1 MASRGPLDVFKIK
14 SNCSSRLE
22 PCYSERTHH
31 ITLNAYN
38 DLSKEC
44 IVGFIENIDILTDH
58 RFFCYI
64 TF

>member
-1 MASRGPLDVFKIK
+1 MFKIK

-38 DLSKEC
+38 DLPKEC

-58 RFFCYI
+58 RSSSTI
-64 TF
+64 IQKQQNHIK